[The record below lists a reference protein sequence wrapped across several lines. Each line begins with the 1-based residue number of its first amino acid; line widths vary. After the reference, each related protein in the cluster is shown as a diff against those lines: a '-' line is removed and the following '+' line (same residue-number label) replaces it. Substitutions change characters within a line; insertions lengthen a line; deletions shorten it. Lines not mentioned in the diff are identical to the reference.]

1 MANLITCIRILC
13 AAALAFL
20 PVLSSSF
27 YAVYLLAGVSDMLD
41 GFIARRTN
49 TTSSLGAKLDTLAD
63 FAFAA
68 VCLVRLLPLF
78 AWPSWLLI
86 WIALIAAVKLVN
98 VISGWIIHRRFV
110 SEHTRMNKLTGL
122 LLFALPLVLPAVDLR
137 LAAGIVC
144 AVATLAAVQEG
155 HYIRT
160 GRLME

>member
-41 GFIARRTN
+41 GFVARRTN
-49 TTSSLGAKLDTLAD
+49 TASSLGARLDTLAD

-68 VCLVRLLPLF
+68 VFLVRLLPLF
-78 AWPSWLLI
+78 ALPRWLCI

-98 VISGWIIHRRFV
+98 VISGWIMNGALYPSTRASTSSRGCCCFCSRSCCPLSISGLPQASSARLPRLPRCRR
-110 SEHTRMNKLTGL
+110 
-122 LLFALPLVLPAVDLR
+122 
-137 LAAGIVC
+137 GI
-144 AVATLAAVQEG
+144 
-155 HYIRT
+155 
-160 GRLME
+160 

>member
-27 YAVYLLAGVSDMLD
+27 YAVHLLAGVSDMLD

-49 TTSSLGAKLDTLAD
+49 TASSLGARLDTLAD
-63 FAFAA
+63 FVFAV
-68 VCLVRLLPLF
+68 VCLIRLLPLF
-78 AWPSWLLI
+78 VLPRWLCG

-98 VISGWIIHRRFV
+98 VISVWIMHRCFV
-110 SEHTRMNKLTGL
+110 SEHTHLNKLTGL
-122 LLFALPLVLPAVDLR
+122 LLFALPILLPAVDLR
-137 LAAGIVC
+137 FAAGVVC
-144 AVATLAAVQEG
+144 SIATIAAVQEG

-160 GRLME
+160 GSLIE

>member
-27 YAVYLLAGVSDMLD
+27 YAVYLLAGISDMLD

-49 TTSSLGAKLDTLAD
+49 TTSSLGARLDTLAD

-68 VCLVRLLPLF
+68 VCLFRLLPLF
-78 AWPSWLLI
+78 ARPRWLLI
-86 WIALIAAVKLVN
+86 WIALIAAVKLIN
-98 VISGWIIHRRFV
+98 VISGQIIHGRFV
-110 SEHTRMNKLTGL
+110 SEHTLLTKLTGL
-122 LLFALPLVLPAVDLR
+122 QLFALPLLLPVVDLR
-137 LAAGIVC
+137 FAAGIVC
-144 AVATLAAVQEG
+144 VVATLAAVQEG

>member
-27 YAVYLLAGVSDMLD
+27 YAVYLLAGISDMLD

-49 TTSSLGAKLDTLAD
+49 TASSLGARLDTLAD

-78 AWPSWLLI
+78 ARPRWLLI
-86 WIALIAAVKLVN
+86 WIALIAAVKLIN
-98 VISGWIIHRRFV
+98 VISGRIIHGRFV
-110 SEHTRMNKLTGL
+110 SEHTLLNKLTGL
-122 LLFALPLVLPAVDLR
+122 QLFALPLLLPVVDLR
-137 LAAGIVC
+137 FAAGIVC